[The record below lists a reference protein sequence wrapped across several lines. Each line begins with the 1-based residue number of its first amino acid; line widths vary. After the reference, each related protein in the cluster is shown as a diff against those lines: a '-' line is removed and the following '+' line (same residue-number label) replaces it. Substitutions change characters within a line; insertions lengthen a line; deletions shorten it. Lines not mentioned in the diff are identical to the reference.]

1 MQTHLF
7 IPFAIG
13 LVRILITFVFGHCD
27 RLSTT
32 SCSSVFFLESTVC
45 VCVCV
50 RVPSCV
56 WLFVTLWTV
65 AHRLLC
71 PWDFPGQN
79 TGVSW
84 HFLVQGTFLTHGLN
98 LCLLPFQ
105 HWQAVSLPLHRLG
118 SPTLLYYC
126 TLLTNQSN
134 FSKWHFFFWSW
145 IQLFPR
151 CSIGKF
157 QMF

>member
-13 LVRILITFVFGHCD
+13 LVRIFITFVFGHCD

-32 SCSSVFFLESTVC
+32 SCSSVFFFLESTVC

-50 RVPSCV
+50 H
-56 WLFVTLWTV
+56 
-65 AHRLLC
+65 A
-71 PWDFPGQN
+71 Q
-79 TGVSW
+79 
-84 HFLVQGTFLTHGLN
+84 
-98 LCLLPFQ
+98 LCLCDPMDCSPQAPLSMGFSRQEYWSRLAFPTSGNLPDP
-105 HWQAVSLPLHRLG
+105 WIEPVSLASPALAAVSLPLHHLG

-134 FSKWHFFFWSW
+134 FSKWHFFFFWSW
-145 IQLFPR
+145 IQLFPH